1 MKQKIIFSL
10 LTGVAV
16 FAVPCVS
23 YADLGAIQPGFFVGL
38 AADGVIPNYGFKT
51 TTSSDIV
58 IKKTSNSMLL
68 RPDIYGGYG
77 ELVAS
82 NNLYIGF
89 DVGLQLG
96 AKKTVE
102 MGYYNS
108 TPPSSSPVA
117 VTSGSEGT
125 VYYADVMP
133 GFVFGNQ
140 SNVFY
145 GIVGAAHGSFDLS
158 QTGNAPF
165 AQSEGHFG
173 YRIGVGDT
181 FALTDSFGVG
191 IKYVFTNFGDVGF
204 TNGTFQYQL
213 SPKNNELS
221 LGISYTFGG
230 SSNAD
235 ARGPFVGD

>member
-1 MKQKIIFSL
+1 MKQTILLSL
-10 LTGVAV
+10 LAGVAV

-23 YADLGAIQPGFFVGL
+23 YADLGTIQPRFFVGL

-51 TTSSDIV
+51 TTSSDVV

-77 ELVAS
+77 ELVSS

-102 MGYYNS
+102 MASYNNGS
-108 TPPSSSPVA
+108 G

-145 GIVGAAHGSFDLS
+145 GIVGAVHGTFNLS
-158 QTGNAPF
+158 QTGHNAF
-165 AQSEGHFG
+165 SQSEGHFG
-173 YRIGVGDT
+173 YRIGAGDT
-181 FALTDSFGVG
+181 FAFTDNLSVG
-191 IKYVFTNFGDVGF
+191 IKYLFANFGDVGF
-204 TNGTFQYQL
+204 TNGTYQYRL

-221 LGISYTFGG
+221 VGINYTFGG

-235 ARGPFVGD
+235 AHGPFVGD